1 MRDHLTPTPVG
12 HPTDFPTLFLKAR
25 LAFDATVQDFLGGE
39 WDESTRAIVQTMA
52 AALRRAAGHAG
63 WWETENV
70 LRAIEGLLALSPHDV
85 LPIRRPVGDKI
96 RELLGSLNKVP
107 SSRSA

>member
-1 MRDHLTPTPVG
+1 MRDNLTHPPAG

-25 LAFDATVQDFLGGE
+25 LAFDATVQEFLQGE

-63 WWETENV
+63 WWETENI

-85 LPIRRPVGDKI
+85 LPVRRAVGEKLV
-96 RELLGSLNKVP
+96 ELLGSLNKLP
-107 SSRSA
+107 MSRTA